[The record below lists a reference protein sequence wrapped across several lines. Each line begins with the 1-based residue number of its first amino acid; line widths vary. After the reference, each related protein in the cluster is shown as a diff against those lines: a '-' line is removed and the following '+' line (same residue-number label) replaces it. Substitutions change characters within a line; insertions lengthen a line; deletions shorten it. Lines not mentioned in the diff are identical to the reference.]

1 MEIGV
6 CKLINDTLMEFL
18 LHGKYIIKHAET
30 CSNTSGI
37 FCIRRS
43 TACPVSRIAALW
55 IIIKLQ
61 SGTGAVIALLN
72 HQIGCNAGINTTA
85 HGNDFF
91 FIHNFSPVNERIGV
105 PVHREQLRINQE
117 YGIIIRN

>member
-1 MEIGV
+1 MQQHFWHLLYQKEYSMPGV
-6 CKLINDTLMEFL
+6 PDSCTVDYHKASE
-18 LHGKYIIKHAET
+18 
-30 CSNTSGI
+30 C
-37 FCIRRS
+37 
-43 TACPVSRIAALW
+43 
-55 IIIKLQ
+55 
-61 SGTGAVIALLN
+61 TGAVIALLN

-85 HGNDFF
+85 HGNDCF